1 MHIDCDTCPVRGE
14 HCGDCAI
21 SVLLGPPELLDLEQ
35 RAVAV
40 LAAQGLIPPLRDPRA
55 EEDDP
60 TGLRIA

>member
-14 HCGDCAI
+14 HCRDCVI

-35 RAVAV
+35 RAVSV

-55 EEDDP
+55 HDQA
-60 TGLRIA
+60 TGMRTA